1 MRRRAWL
8 WWGLALSLMLAALL
22 LRWTAQVSPVA
33 SPPALGLTAPSSAAT
48 SPAASSPQ
56 DARPPAAAPAPTPP
70 TATPAPPP
78 PDGLGFDPLRVEAE
92 LAQRLDALWRRVQA
106 GDAVAIEELAGWM
119 ALCEQLSR
127 ERRRLLRGLPTL
139 PGVPDI
145 DPAFVAW
152 VHQAESRCSAWI
164 ASKPLVLDLQRAGWA
179 NREAYQAALAAGQP
193 SSSVGPILASEAL
206 RREAAAAGDLAA
218 QLRASDSAPCV
229 ARPPAGEDPMQALA
243 RRQACQRETLRAVLA
258 AGDPR
263 VLAGVPAWSYSAGL
277 AATTYFP
284 ADRNR
289 REALWVLAACA
300 LGLDCGPSDRM
311 MLMLC
316 LQQGI
321 CGYASY
327 AAYAYDFL
335 LSPAGRRE
343 VEATL
348 PTLIAAI
355 RAGNVDAVLGL

>member
-1 MRRRAWL
+1 MRCRPWL
-8 WWGLALSLMLAALL
+8 WWGLALSLTLALL
-22 LRWTAQVSPVA
+22 LRWMTEAPPAA
-33 SPPALGLTAPSSAAT
+33 SPQALGLAAPRSAAT
-48 SPAASSPQ
+48 SSAASLPQ
-56 DARPPAAAPAPTPP
+56 DARPPAAAPAPPPP
-70 TATPAPPP
+70 TATSAPPP
-78 PDGLGFDPLRVEAE
+78 PDRLGFDPLRVEAE

-106 GDAVAIEELAGWM
+106 GDAAAIEELAGWM

-127 ERRRLLRGLPTL
+127 ERRRLARGLPALT
-139 PGVPDI
+139 GVPDT

-164 ASKPLVLDLQRAGWA
+164 ASKPPVLDLQRAGWA

-193 SSSVGPILASEAL
+193 GSSVGPTVASEAL
-206 RREAAAAGDLAA
+206 RRQAAAAGDLAA
-218 QLRASDSAPCV
+218 QLRASDNPPCV
-229 ARPPAGEDPMQALA
+229 ARLPAGEDPMQALA

-263 VLAGVPAWSYSAGL
+263 ALAGIPAWSYSAGL
-277 AATTYFP
+277 GATAYFP

-300 LGLDCGPSDRM
+300 LGLDCGPSSRM

-327 AAYAYDFL
+327 AAYADDYL

-343 VEATL
+343 VEASL

-355 RAGNVDAVLGL
+355 RAGNAEAILGF